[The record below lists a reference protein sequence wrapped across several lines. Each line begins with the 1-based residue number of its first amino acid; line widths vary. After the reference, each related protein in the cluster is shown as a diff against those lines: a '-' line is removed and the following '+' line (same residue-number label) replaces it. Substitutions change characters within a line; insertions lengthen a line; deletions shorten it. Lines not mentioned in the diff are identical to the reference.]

1 MIRSRR
7 WTTDACSV
15 LATHDLESRRVWAV
29 VCWQKWT
36 DEYCVRKA
44 SSTVDRLRYMC
55 LATNTDQDCSVNEVD
70 SNTGDK
76 LNAQRNSMPGGANLI
91 PAGSGLSG
99 TRRWARA
106 SPVVVSRRPS
116 GRFKS
121 E

>member
-1 MIRSRR
+1 M
-7 WTTDACSV
+7 
-15 LATHDLESRRVWAV
+15 

-91 PAGSGLSG
+91 PAGSGVVG
-99 TRRWARA
+99 H
-106 SPVVVSRRPS
+106 SPVGESQSRGRVEKAIRPVQE
-116 GRFKS
+116 RMRAVKS
-121 E
+121 DGEQAQELTSVLSVRCGHG